1 MRRKEII
8 AVGGKGVMMDGCY
21 SGFKLTLHK
30 RKKGIRFFIEF
41 KEVFYTLI
49 LRPYSFHNQLH

>member
-1 MRRKEII
+1 VRRKEII

-30 RKKGIRFFIEF
+30 RKRESDFLLNSKRFS
-41 KEVFYTLI
+41 TL
-49 LRPYSFHNQLH
+49 S